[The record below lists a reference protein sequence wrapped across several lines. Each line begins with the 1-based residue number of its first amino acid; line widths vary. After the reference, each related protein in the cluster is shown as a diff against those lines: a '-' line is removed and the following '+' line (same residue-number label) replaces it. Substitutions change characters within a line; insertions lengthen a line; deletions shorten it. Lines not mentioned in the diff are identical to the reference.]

1 MTMIIKMDIKKV
13 IERVISNLIKKNKKN
28 IKNKIEILFINNL
41 NEVFIINYLI
51 LYNKDFVYI
60 SRLILILIFII

>member
-1 MTMIIKMDIKKV
+1 MIIKMDIKKV

-28 IKNKIEILFINNL
+28 IKNKIERLFINNL

>member
-28 IKNKIEILFINNL
+28 IKNKIERLFINNL